1 MAMIL
6 TLEEESFD
14 ADAQLVLAVW
24 LLVEKE
30 ALALAL
36 LVEAMALA
44 LAVTLFVELASVVT
58 LLVESS
64 KY

>member
-1 MAMIL
+1 MIL
-6 TLEEESFD
+6 TLEAESFD

-44 LAVTLFVELASVVT
+44 LALFVELASVVT

-64 KY
+64 NY